1 MKFNSISIYKLIVA
15 LLLNIFSC
23 TNNKIEMSIPT
34 FSDYI
39 VDDKIHGTA
48 SIYACDLENDGD
60 IDILGAALEDD
71 AIVYWQNNGG
81 KPINWKRE
89 IIDKQFLRA
98 ISVYAADVDGDKDMD
113 VIGAAGGQSEI
124 SLWINKGNEPIIW
137 EKQIIR
143 QDFLFAHEV
152 YANDLDLDGDIDI
165 LGVSTILN
173 RISWWENKG
182 GNPIIW
188 SEQTIDSSFLGAKS
202 VRVADFDLD
211 GDRDIV
217 GAALDGNEIA
227 WWSNNGGSAIVWKK
241 YCVDHDFEGAHRVQA
256 VDIDNDR
263 DIDILA
269 AAYHGNA
276 IAWWEN
282 MKDDLIRWKK
292 HIIAENFIRACIAC
306 AADLDND
313 GDQDVIGSA
322 QDGNEIAWW
331 RNEPRNGLIQWSKC
345 HIDSLQRAWPLDC
358 CDLDGDN
365 DIDVIAGSG
374 WKGINKI
381 KFYKNHF
388 IH

>member
-1 MKFNSISIYKLIVA
+1 LHIV
-15 LLLNIFSC
+15 SC
-23 TNNKIEMSIPT
+23 TNHRSEIGTPT

-39 VDDKIHGTA
+39 VDDKIQGTA
-48 SIYACDLENDGD
+48 SIYACDLDNDGD
-60 IDILGAALEDD
+60 TDILGAALEDD
-71 AIVYWQNNGG
+71 AIICWRNNGG
-81 KPINWKRE
+81 IPINWKKE
-89 IIDKQFLRA
+89 IIEDRFVRA
-98 ISVYAADVDGDKDMD
+98 ISVHATDIDGDKDVD

-124 SLWINKGNEPIIW
+124 SLWINEGNGPITW
-137 EKQIIR
+137 KKQIIR

-152 YANDLDLDGDIDI
+152 YANDLDLDSDMDI

-188 SEQTIDSSFLGAKS
+188 IEQTIDSSFSGAKS
-202 VRVADFDLD
+202 VRIADFDLD
-211 GDRDIV
+211 GDMDIV

-227 WWSNNGGSAIVWKK
+227 WWSNNGDSPILWKK
-241 YCVDHDFEGAHRVQA
+241 YNVDQHFEGAHRVQA
-256 VDIDNDR
+256 IDMDNDK

-269 AAYHGNA
+269 AAYHGNV

-282 MKDDLIRWKK
+282 IIDNPVRWKK
-292 HIIAENFIRACIAC
+292 HIITENFIRACIAY

-313 GDQDVIGSA
+313 GDMDVVGSA

-331 RNEPRNGLIQWSKC
+331 RNESRNGMIRWTKS
-345 HIDSLQRAWPLDC
+345 HIDSLQRAWPVYC
-358 CDLDGDN
+358 CDIDGDK

-374 WKGINKI
+374 WKGINKV
-381 KFYKNHF
+381 KLYKNNL

>member
-227 WWSNNGGSAIVWKK
+227 WRSNNGGSAIVWKK

-256 VDIDNDR
+256 VDIDNDG